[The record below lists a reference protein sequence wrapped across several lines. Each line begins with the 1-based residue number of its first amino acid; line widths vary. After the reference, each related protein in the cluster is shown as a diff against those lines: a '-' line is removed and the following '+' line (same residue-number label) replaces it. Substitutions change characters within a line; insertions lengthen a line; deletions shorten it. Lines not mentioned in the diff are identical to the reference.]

1 MTLELTLTHV
11 FEEKLGVF
19 SLIFLSRDG
28 SHACCLYH
36 CSFVLLSNE
45 KYFVKQMFIL
55 LGATVNV
62 SGIDI
67 LDGTPVLDIKP
78 YIPQYDC
85 PALWPSTD
93 GVAANGEPDNDEE
106 LADELEKK
114 DDSTVCIS
122 SIGSG
127 CDQTMCSE
135 VKRYSRG
142 HMEEFADADCTKL
155 VSTHGNEN
163 LSNEQ
168 AAGLD
173 FSGKYVNR
181 IDSFEA
187 KFGKIRLG
195 SKQEE
200 IIKCPENDS
209 YVDHRL
215 EDTKVHG
222 GKVVQTEIN
231 KCLDDPGSE
240 ESVQI
245 GSDKETATDS
255 CDPLFPERTASE
267 NSSHTATWITKP
279 NVEKLNVRFTRSAEE
294 QLHLFSEISENKLY
308 SLQYLKH
315 SEVKEAIISIL
326 QEDPRST
333 YRRKHCKDNLYYF
346 TVDIVHVTCWFD
358 ETIAEVLRLKP
369 AALVQQCKSE
379 YT

>member
-1 MTLELTLTHV
+1 M
-11 FEEKLGVF
+11 
-19 SLIFLSRDG
+19 
-28 SHACCLYH
+28 
-36 CSFVLLSNE
+36 
-45 KYFVKQMFIL
+45 
-55 LGATVNV
+55 NV

-85 PALWPSTD
+85 PALWPSTVE
-93 GVAANGEPDNDEE
+93 VAANGEPDNDEE
-106 LADELEKK
+106 SADELEKK

-122 SIGSG
+122 SIGNG

-135 VKRYSRG
+135 AKQDSRG
-142 HMEEFADADCTKL
+142 HKEEFAGTDCTKQ
-155 VSTHGNEN
+155 VNAHGNEN

-181 IDSFEA
+181 IDSFES

-200 IIKCPENDS
+200 IMKCPENDS
-209 YVDHRL
+209 CADHRL
-215 EDTKVHG
+215 EDKKEHG

-231 KCLDDPGSE
+231 KCLDDPGSK

-245 GSDKETATDS
+245 GSDKES
-255 CDPLFPERTASE
+255 CGPLFPQRTASE
-267 NSSHTATWITKP
+267 NALQTATWITKP
-279 NVEKLNVRFTRSAEE
+279 NVEKLNVRFTCSAEE
-294 QLHLFSEISENKLY
+294 QLRLFSEISENKLY

-326 QEDPRST
+326 REDPRST